1 MNNLR
6 LLVDIMGAGF
16 ETIITYFYMRA
27 VFKDCKVNKNIEIL
41 SYFILMILMLIA
53 SINYLNTIILP
64 IISFI
69 FLILLSMI
77 YEGRIS
83 LKIISNLILAILFIL
98 SEVIIVM
105 IIIRL
110 IDHDIRFFQ
119 ENVVYYLQGVLVSKL
134 LVFIVVKIIEYRMNN
149 SYSLVHKK
157 ILIPLVLMPI
167 SSILV
172 IYIVSEKA
180 FIMTNAYV
188 SLLTILI
195 VLFLIVANIAIF
207 YLIEKQLKREEEKIK
222 SEFFNQQLENQK
234 KHFGELAENQRR
246 TNRTIHDT
254 KNQLLAILGYIK
266 DNQNQLAIESMDIL
280 CDNITGDSNVV
291 RTGNVAIDSLLN
303 AKINKIDELGINL
316 ETSIFIE
323 QSNQVEDIDLCILL
337 GNAMDN
343 AIEACEK
350 ISSENEKKIRF
361 RIIQVEEYLS
371 IEISNSILTK
381 AKIEKSRIST
391 TKKDRLFHGF
401 GLESIKEIV
410 EKYNG
415 HINYEQ
421 EENTFILKILL
432 QNSIISPILQK

>member
-1 MNNLR
+1 MNHLR
-6 LLVDIMGAGF
+6 LLVDIMGACF
-16 ETIITYFYMRA
+16 ETIIVYYYMRA
-27 VFKDCKVNKNIEIL
+27 IYGDCKVNKNIEIL
-41 SYFILMILMLIA
+41 SYFIIMIFISIA
-53 SINYLNTIILP
+53 SINYLNTITLP

-83 LKIISNLILAILFIL
+83 LKIISNLILAGLFIL

-105 IIIRL
+105 IIIRF
-110 IDHDIRFFQ
+110 IDYDIKFFQ

-149 SYSLVHKK
+149 SYSLVRKK

-180 FIMTNAYV
+180 FVMTNTYV

-195 VLFLIVANIAIF
+195 VLFLIIVNIAIF
-207 YLIEKQLKREEEKIK
+207 YLFEKQLKREEEKIK
-222 SEFFNQQLENQK
+222 SEFFKEQLENQR
-234 KHFGELAENQRR
+234 KHFGELEENQRR
-246 TNRTIHDT
+246 TNRTIHDI

-280 CDNITGDSNVV
+280 CDNITGDSNFV

-316 ETSIFIE
+316 KTSIFIE

-350 ISSENEKKIRF
+350 ISSENEKKIKF

-371 IEISNSILTK
+371 IEISNSIFTK
-381 AKIEKSRIST
+381 VKIQKDRIFT
-391 TKKDRLFHGF
+391 TKKDQLFHGF

-415 HINYEQ
+415 HMNYEQ
-421 EENTFILKILL
+421 KENTFIVKILL
-432 QNSIISPILQK
+432 QNLISSPMSQI